1 MQGKRW
7 GGDRAR
13 GTKGDQSEEVGR
25 MQIKR
30 MGGGE
35 GGGKSLLWAPLP
47 GCYRQ

>member
-1 MQGKRW
+1 VREIDKKQG
-7 GGDRAR
+7 G
-13 GTKGDQSEEVGR
+13 

-30 MGGGE
+30 IGGGGE